1 MKLLSDLGRE
11 VNGYPFCKTYMK
23 VKRCVEKIAVID
35 VMFNDPTY
43 LDKYPHK
50 QKSEFKQLKLQL
62 CPKIL
67 TFVPKYDILRK
78 QIL

>member
-11 VNGYPFCKTYMK
+11 VNCSLYER
-23 VKRCVEKIAVID
+23 KRCVEKMAVID
-35 VMFNDPTY
+35 VMFNAPTY

-67 TFVPKYDILRK
+67 TFVPIYDILRE